1 MKLFENADKVNF
13 SLMFI
18 KQKMRAIIQRKG
30 DRKIIIEIIRVM
42 IIFINNNTSKIIRS
56 IKNYEND
63 NHDDNEMIKLE
74 ILIILE
80 KL

>member
-1 MKLFENADKVNF
+1 
-13 SLMFI
+13 
-18 KQKMRAIIQRKG
+18 MRAIIQRKG

>member
-1 MKLFENADKVNF
+1 
-13 SLMFI
+13 
-18 KQKMRAIIQRKG
+18 MRAIIQRKG

-42 IIFINNNTSKIIRS
+42 IIFINNNTSKTIRS

-74 ILIILE
+74 IMIILE